1 MSGYWSNNP
10 EKYEEVERN
19 AATRWLAGV
28 YSDVWNDEAFDDEV
42 TVPNLLEALQAER
55 PAVFRAI
62 MDAVPVQMV
71 EDAVNEHLEWCAP

>member
-19 AATRWLAGV
+19 AAVLWLAGV
-28 YSDVWNDEAFDDEV
+28 HNDVWGNEVFDDV
-42 TVPNLLEALQAER
+42 VAVPNLVEALQAEQ

-62 MDAVPVQMV
+62 MDHVPVEMV
-71 EDAVNEHLEWCAP
+71 RDQENAHFESMVP